1 MSVAFRFNHNDFNV
15 VLLAHRFDGAAHHHA
30 VICSG
35 LRGQVSTRH
44 GALDRWSWAVTLHT
58 LLAAQQRHERYQALA
73 DSLTPD
79 QRMAVWSD
87 DSEQARVLRRFVR

>member
-1 MSVAFRFNHNDFNV
+1 MNIDSAALYLETMREG
-15 VLLAHRFDGAAHHHA
+15 LLGAP
-30 VICSG
+30 C
-35 LRGQVSTRH
+35 H
-44 GALDRWSWAVTLHT
+44 GHETRWSWAVTVHT

-87 DSEQARVLRRFVR
+87 DSEQARTLRRFVR

>member
-1 MSVAFRFNHNDFNV
+1 MNIDSAALYLETLREG
-15 VLLAHRFDGAAHHHA
+15 LLGAP
-30 VICSG
+30 
-35 LRGQVSTRH
+35 RH
-44 GALDRWSWAVTLHT
+44 GQETRWAWSNTIHT